1 MEVIGGEKFTELYK
15 KLKAAGKDADK
26 AVNDG
31 LRLGAMAIQAAAKLN
46 IRSVGAY
53 DTGQLFRSISHE
65 EIENGYAVGTNVEYA
80 PYVEYGTG
88 TLGSDKVAH
97 SQRENWSYMGLDGQ
111 WHRAKAQPPRPYL
124 RPAFDNHKEE
134 VISIVKRKLREA
146 LGVD

>member
-26 AVNDG
+26 AVNEG

-80 PYVEYGTG
+80 PYIEYGTG
-88 TLGSDKVAH
+88 TLGSDEVAH
-97 SQRENWSYMGLDGQ
+97 SQRESWSYVGLDGN

-124 RPAFDNHKEE
+124 RPAFDSNIETVKTLLRRKMLE
-134 VISIVKRKLREA
+134 VF
-146 LGVD
+146 D